1 MDDIRGQERQ
11 DTQKEEPPIP
21 AKNRSDVLPEP
32 ADGLPPDK
40 HDAGEWKNES
50 KY

>member
-11 DTQKEEPPIP
+11 DAQKEEPTIP

-32 ADGLPPDK
+32 ADGLPPEN
-40 HDAGEWKNES
+40 HDVGEWSSEPKL
-50 KY
+50 